1 MVVFMKEHSYFINI
15 AQSRDISASWTFH
28 HRHVTALHSSPD
40 VGQNKIFENGLC
52 GLNPLN
58 CI

>member
-1 MVVFMKEHSYFINI
+1 MDAKCRWRSDQQDN
-15 AQSRDISASWTFH
+15 AWSNKSDANPPGRDTKPPG
-28 HRHVTALHSSPD
+28 HSSPD

-52 GLNPLN
+52 GLNPLI